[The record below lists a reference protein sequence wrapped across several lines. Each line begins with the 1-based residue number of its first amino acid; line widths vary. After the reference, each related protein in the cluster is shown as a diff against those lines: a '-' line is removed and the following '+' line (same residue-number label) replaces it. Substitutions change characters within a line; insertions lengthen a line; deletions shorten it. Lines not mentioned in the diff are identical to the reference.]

1 MWARTDSRLSFC
13 VPQEA
18 AERKRNF
25 EVIVA
30 ESAPSLSGQEMAR
43 RLAEAGIET
52 TVISDSAIYA
62 IMARVNQVRHSARYR
77 MRWG

>member
-1 MWARTDSRLSFC
+1 M
-13 VPQEA
+13 
-18 AERKRNF
+18 
-25 EVIVA
+25 A

-62 IMARVNQVRHSARYR
+62 IMARVNQVRHPAT
-77 MRWG
+77 